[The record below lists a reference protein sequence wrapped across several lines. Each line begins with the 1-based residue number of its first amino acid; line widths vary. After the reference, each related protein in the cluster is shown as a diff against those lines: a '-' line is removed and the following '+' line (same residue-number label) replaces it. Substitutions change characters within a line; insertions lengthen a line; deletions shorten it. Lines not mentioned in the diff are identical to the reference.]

1 MKKCRE
7 KTEKPFGLIGSAKFD
22 KINKCCPKI
31 CHFASYYFFKLPTEV
46 KPTIFGWISF
56 YRLWPI
62 KCVTKHLFPN
72 SKIITKSLQESCNH
86 AVANRRGKNEKKS

>member
-7 KTEKPFGLIGSAKFD
+7 KTEKPASQNLTKLINVAQNLSF
-22 KINKCCPKI
+22 CQLL
-31 CHFASYYFFKLPTEV
+31 FFQTAYRSKTYD
-46 KPTIFGWISF
+46 ISF